1 MKHIFYGLFLTLTL
15 SANCKNTNTYQITG
29 TWADGNGKTV
39 YLCQM
44 TEEKQLVRIDSAVVK
59 NGTFEMTGPF
69 DQIDRRVLL
78 IENARINVL
87 LDGQPIQVSIT
98 KQEDP
103 KAIIAAGSQYD
114 VKLSGSREQAVFERW
129 TRIGRMAF
137 TMAPTFSDK
146 DGEELEDWQKNI
158 KETYEKHV
166 RYFLDSCY
174 NSMAFTYLI
183 TDGLV
188 TTAEE
193 MENMYNKFTPEVKA
207 SYPGQ
212 LLAKKIESLRLV
224 SEGQIAP
231 EIELPTP
238 DGTLVKLSSLR
249 GKYVLVDFWASWC
262 GPCLEEAP
270 NVKAIY
276 EDYKDKGFEVY
287 GVSLDTDKAA
297 WEKAI
302 EQNGL
307 NWIHV
312 SSLKGVDAATTAYNV
327 TGVPCMYL
335 LDKEGRIIAKNL
347 RGQALRDKVAS
358 LFDNH

>member
-1 MKHIFYGLFLTLTL
+1 MKYVFWGLFLGLAL
-15 SANCKNTNTYQITG
+15 SVSCKNTNTNTYKITG
-29 TWADGNGKTV
+29 TWTDGNGKTV

-44 TEEKQLVRIDSAVVK
+44 TADMQLVHLDSAVVK

-69 DQIDRRVLL
+69 EQIDRRILL
-78 IENARINVL
+78 IGNTRINVL
-87 LDGQPIQVSIT
+87 LDGQPVQVSIT
-98 KQEDP
+98 KQENQM
-103 KAIIAAGSQYD
+103 AALAAGSQYD
-114 VKLSGSREQAVFERW
+114 VKLSGSHEQAVFDRW

-137 TMAPTFSDK
+137 TMAPTFSNK
-146 DGEELEDWQKNI
+146 DGEELEVWQKTI
-158 KETYEKHV
+158 KERYEKHV

-224 SEGQIAP
+224 SVGQIAP
-231 EIELPTP
+231 DIELPAP
-238 DGTLVKLSSLR
+238 DGTMIKLSSLR

-287 GVSLDTDKAA
+287 GVSIDTDKAA

-312 SSLKGVDAATTAYNV
+312 SSLKGVDAVTTAYNV

-347 RGQALRDKVAS
+347 CGQELRDKVAS
-358 LFDNH
+358 LFE

>member
-1 MKHIFYGLFLTLTL
+1 M
-15 SANCKNTNTYQITG
+15 NTYKIVG

-44 TEEKQLVRIDSAVVK
+44 TADMQLLHLDSAVVK

-69 DQIDRRVLL
+69 EQIDRRILL
-78 IENARINVL
+78 IENTRINVL

-98 KQEDP
+98 KQEDQM
-103 KAIIAAGSQYD
+103 AVLAAGSLYD
-114 VKLSGSREQAVFERW
+114 VKLSGSHEQAVFDRW
-129 TRIGRMAF
+129 ARIGRMAF
-137 TMAPTFSDK
+137 TMAPVYSNK
-146 DGEELEDWQKNI
+146 DGEELQDWQKTI
-158 KETYEKHV
+158 KERYEKHV

-193 MENMYNKFTPEVKA
+193 MESMYNKFTPEVKA

-231 EIELPTP
+231 EIELPAP
-238 DGTLVKLSSLR
+238 DGTMVKLSSLR

-287 GVSLDTDKAA
+287 GISLDTDKAA
-297 WEKAI
+297 WENAI
-302 EQNGL
+302 KQNGL
-307 NWIHV
+307 DWIHV
-312 SSLKGVDAATTAYNV
+312 SSLKSNDPVIKQFNV
-327 TGVPCMYL
+327 IGIPCTYL
-335 LDKEGRIIAKNL
+335 LDREGRIIAKDL

-358 LFDNH
+358 LFE